1 MSKQKLKLSEVHMDL
16 INSWLLALHE
26 QIENEVDLTI
36 EEQEHLEA
44 IVYGNISENL
54 EKLFGYPGY
63 HNYN

>member
-1 MSKQKLKLSEVHMDL
+1 MDL